1 VATLFIIFAFICLW
15 VVSIESAYKAYC
27 LWDKGKKVPKFKD
40 DVKSLF
46 DSNLHAFLLPLP
58 VLGVVVF
65 TILPL
70 VFMIFMA
77 FTNYSKLGSH
87 TVIFN
92 WVGLKNFAKI
102 LNFSDAI
109 GSTFWSVLGWTLVW
123 AVAATFSNYFLGMIL
138 AMVINRR
145 GTRAKG
151 MWRAIFMLSAAV
163 PQFVSLLLMRTIF
176 SQNGIVNTLLINNGI
191 IDNAIPFWSNATL
204 ARVMVIVINIWIGIP
219 FTVMQVTGILQSIP
233 EEIYEAARVDGAG
246 PVKIFFKITL
256 PYMLFVTAPYLITT
270 FAGNATID
278 KVTKNALELADFYG
292 LKVPVAKGQERP
304 LVKEPF
310 HAEEFHG
317 ETGLGH
323 CVLPET
329 KKELASDN
337 AVLFIRDILND
348 LPEGEQVTVIET
360 APMTNLALLLRI
372 FPEVKEKIRQ
382 IVFMGG
388 AAKGGNITPAAEF
401 NIYADPE
408 AAKIVF
414 SSGIPLVMCGLDAT
428 LKCNLTR
435 NQIMKLCQSGNPVAK
450 ACGDMAGYV
459 LGNPTKYRCVA
470 SIHDA
475 VPFMYLLHPEFFKTE
490 KALLDV
496 DCSEGAGRGATLCDF
511 RWWLHEED
519 EMKDIILTDADT
531 GNFQQELFESIYSV
545 SGCRAAK

>member
-1 VATLFIIFAFICLW
+1 MGDRIKVIMDCDPGIDDGIAL
-15 VVSIESAYKAYC
+15 AYAAAHQDE
-27 LWDKGKKVPKFKD
+27 LE
-40 DVKSLF
+40 
-46 DSNLHAFLLPLP
+46 LL
-58 VLGVVVF
+58 
-65 TILPL
+65 
-70 VFMIFMA
+70 A
-77 FTNYSKLGSH
+77 
-87 TVIFN
+87 
-92 WVGLKNFAKI
+92 
-102 LNFSDAI
+102 
-109 GSTFWSVLGWTLVW
+109 
-123 AVAATFSNYFLGMIL
+123 
-138 AMVINRR
+138 
-145 GTRAKG
+145 
-151 MWRAIFMLSAAV
+151 
-163 PQFVSLLLMRTIF
+163 
-176 SQNGIVNTLLINNGI
+176 
-191 IDNAIPFWSNATL
+191 
-204 ARVMVIVINIWIGIP
+204 
-219 FTVMQVTGILQSIP
+219 
-233 EEIYEAARVDGAG
+233 
-246 PVKIFFKITL
+246 
-256 PYMLFVTAPYLITT
+256 ITT

-304 LVKEPF
+304 LVKEPL

-490 KALLDV
+490 KVLLDV